1 MNATTQLETVNVNAQ
16 KDHVLGNQQPS
27 TCKMVKVQRPGD
39 IPHRFQV
46 GPKREAA
53 AATAEDMVFT
63 VRKRTA
69 VNLTSPLRYYMV
81 FQANPKRRLETMKKI
96 SVELVERFS
105 EKWELNT
112 ETGCWEWTASMV
124 PRGYGQ
130 IKDPG
135 TRANYIAHRLSY
147 LIHYGEIPTGM
158 CVCHTCDNPKC
169 VRPTHLFLG
178 TKKDNNQ
185 DAAAKG
191 RSTMHNAK
199 LTEEKVLA
207 IHKMAEEGV
216 SQGKIGRNFGV
227 GQATIWKI
235 LHGERWKKVY
245 SQVKTGTI

>member
-1 MNATTQLETVNVNAQ
+1 MTERDLTE
-16 KDHVLGNQQPS
+16 
-27 TCKMVKVQRPGD
+27 
-39 IPHRFQV
+39 
-46 GPKREAA
+46 
-53 AATAEDMVFT
+53 VFT
-63 VRKRTA
+63 KFIA
-69 VNLTSPLRYYMV
+69 
-81 FQANPKRRLETMKKI
+81 K
-96 SVELVERFS
+96 VE
-105 EKWELNT
+105 KT
-112 ETGCWEWTASMV
+112 ESCWLWTGAQH
-124 PRGYGQ
+124 PRGYGAFRGAVTN
-130 IKDPG
+130 K
-135 TRANYIAHRLSY
+135 AHRFSY
-147 LIHYGEIPTGM
+147 LYFKGSIPDGM